1 MPASAAAQPVLDQGA
16 KGLGLTIVQ
25 ALVTG
30 ELGGSIEMHSDNG
43 ASVRVKVPV
52 AMPRVEL

>member
-1 MPASAAAQPVLDQGA
+1 M
-16 KGLGLTIVQ
+16 
-25 ALVTG
+25 TG
-30 ELGGSIEMHSDNG
+30 ELGGSIEMRSDNG